1 MAFSQDW
8 PQGVYEIG
16 PSGKVKQPSPSSSS
30 VRVVCGGCPAVNWAL
45 NLSPDSSS
53 DKEKLMVNAATFG
66 VILMA
71 GNGRLTLLEWNP

>member
-1 MAFSQDW
+1 MAFSQEW

-16 PSGKVKQPSPSSSS
+16 SSGRGKQPSPSSSS
-30 VRVVCGGCPAVNWAL
+30 VRVVCGGCQAVNWAL
-45 NLSPDSSS
+45 NLSPDSAS